1 MSQSEEKGPGPNV
14 DERSGESLQISNAQP
29 KRPWW
34 KLGGQDISFAAV
46 DPVSVSTSSSTS
58 IKDDVETSGEQNI
71 HGSVFDDSKAA
82 ELYRPV
88 AKYEGRHRFDPNA
101 TWTEEEERKLVR
113 TVRVLGPMALIP
125 ASI

>member
-1 MSQSEEKGPGPNV
+1 MSQLEEKGPGPDVN
-14 DERSGESLQISNAQP
+14 ERSGESLQTTTQIA

-34 KLGGQDISFAAV
+34 KFGGPDISFAAV
-46 DPVSVSTSSSTS
+46 DPVSVTTSTPTS

-82 ELYRPV
+82 ELYKPV
-88 AKYEGRHRFDPNA
+88 AKYEGRHRFDPSA

-113 TVRVLGPMALIP
+113 TVRLFDPLAP
-125 ASI
+125 STT